1 MKKILY
7 ILLFVPIALF
17 GQTSFEELIENTSL
31 NEGLSAFYPFNGN
44 ASDVS
49 GNNLNGIVVN
59 AQLATDMYDEIG
71 SSYLISTESYIELPN
86 IDLQSISL
94 NVWVMNPHGTI
105 ISKHI
110 TASYNSSYILYVDED
125 SNQII
130 AYFTDI
136 NNSVQTAEFNLD
148 LLVNDWNM
156 LTMSVDSES
165 ISLYLNGQIINQD
178 LGGIIKSTD
187 YSTLIGAS
195 RHASGVIADGGHGGI
210 DQLGVWD
217 RALTSEEVE
226 LLFLGVTNGCTDSI
240 SVNYN
245 DTANVD
251 DGSCLSVEEYTI
263 DSLETELLTLNEEAT
278 TSLSSLQQ
286 ALDTW
291 NTTIDLDAGWNMFG
305 YGCPNPIDVVEGL
318 SNYTDKIS
326 LVKDNNGSVYI
337 SEFSFDG
344 IGNLTPGF
352 GYQIKVTEAIEGFS
366 LCDWYVNDIPEDN
379 IVSLQEENASLQA
392 ELDSIYGC
400 TGSWACN
407 YDETAILNDGSCYD
421 NDMGCGCDTPL
432 PIDGYDCYGN
442 QLIANIG
449 DTIFGGIVFFI
460 DSTGQHGLVAAM
472 EDLTEGATD
481 LSEWGF
487 NGYEWGCYDEYEEG
501 ADGTSIGTGYQN
513 TMDIVNQGCVTYFGG
528 ITAAQAAI
536 DAEIND
542 YSDWYLPSTYELIEM
557 YNTIGNGG
565 PEGNIGGFDT
575 GNFPYYW
582 SSSEDNEYYALGV
595 DFIEGMTLGW
605 LWKFDTCR
613 VRPIR
618 SF

>member
-1 MKKILY
+1 
-7 ILLFVPIALF
+7 
-17 GQTSFEELIENTSL
+17 
-31 NEGLSAFYPFNGN
+31 
-44 ASDVS
+44 
-49 GNNLNGIVVN
+49 
-59 AQLATDMYDEIG
+59 
-71 SSYLISTESYIELPN
+71 
-86 IDLQSISL
+86 
-94 NVWVMNPHGTI
+94 
-105 ISKHI
+105 
-110 TASYNSSYILYVDED
+110 LYVDED

-337 SEFSFDG
+337 PEFSFDG

-379 IVSLQEENASLQA
+379 IVLLQEENASLQA
-392 ELDSIYGC
+392 FVDSINAIGC
-400 TGSWACN
+400 TDSLACN
-407 YDETAILNDGSCYD
+407 FDINHIYDDYSCAY
-421 NDMGCGCDTPL
+421 PES
-432 PIDGYDCYGN
+432 GYDCYGN
-442 QLIANIG
+442 IVEYLIGMVAE
-449 DTIFGGIVFFI
+449 GGIVLYI
-460 DSTGQHGLVAAM
+460 DETGQHGLVAAM
-472 EDLTEGATD
+472 NDIG
-481 LSEWGF
+481 
-487 NGYEWGCYDEYEEG
+487 NYEWGCYGYEING
-501 ADGTSIGTGYQN
+501 SDGTIIGTGYQN
-513 TMDIVNQGCVTYFGG
+513 TLDIIADCSETP
-528 ITAAQAAI
+528 IAANEAFLY
-536 DAEIND
+536 ESEGYN
-542 YSDWYLPSTYELIEM
+542 DWYLPSRYELQEM
-557 YNTIGNGG
+557 FNNVT
-565 PEGNIGGFDT
+565 PENNIGGFQNT
-575 GNFPYYW
+575 YYW
-582 SSSEDNEYYALGV
+582 SSSESNYQKANYVSFGSNPTITDYKYLS
-595 DFIEGMTLGW
+595 L
-605 LWKFDTCR
+605 R

>member
-1 MKKILY
+1 MKNLLY
-7 ILLFVPIALF
+7 IFLFVPIALF

-94 NVWVMNPHGTI
+94 NIWVMNPHGTI

-337 SEFSFDG
+337 PEFSFDG

-379 IVSLQEENASLQA
+379 IVLLQEENASLQA
-392 ELDSIYGC
+392 FVDSINAIGC
-400 TGSWACN
+400 TDSLACN
-407 YDETAILNDGSCYD
+407 FDINHIYDDYSCAY
-421 NDMGCGCDTPL
+421 PES
-432 PIDGYDCYGN
+432 GYDCYGN
-442 QLIANIG
+442 IVEYLIGMVAE
-449 DTIFGGIVFFI
+449 GGIVLYI
-460 DSTGQHGLVAAM
+460 DETGQHGLVAAM
-472 EDLTEGATD
+472 NDIG
-481 LSEWGF
+481 
-487 NGYEWGCYDEYEEG
+487 NYEWGCYGYEING
-501 ADGTSIGTGYQN
+501 SDGTIIGTGYQN
-513 TMDIVNQGCVTYFGG
+513 TLDIIADCSETP
-528 ITAAQAAI
+528 IAANEAFLY
-536 DAEIND
+536 ESEGYN
-542 YSDWYLPSTYELIEM
+542 DWYLPSRYELQEM
-557 YNTIGNGG
+557 FNNVT
-565 PEGNIGGFDT
+565 PENNIGGFQNT
-575 GNFPYYW
+575 YYW
-582 SSSEDNEYYALGV
+582 SSSESNYQKANYVSFGSNPTITDYKYLS
-595 DFIEGMTLGW
+595 L
-605 LWKFDTCR
+605 R